1 MTPDLL
7 EAAVRA
13 GRSFAGQKLFDL
25 DLRGRN
31 LAGADFSRAQ
41 IQKTRFEGATLAG
54 ARFDGAMV
62 VGFRASGPAVTKT
75 DGFTEPSSAPR
86 HMASM
91 GVAGERRTALAAAAQ
106 RAFSRHVAYT
116 A

>member
-1 MTPDLL
+1 MTLVIALMALTTVGLSGAPVHEPVHARRTVFPDP
-7 EAAVRA
+7 ATVREVA
-13 GRSFAGQKLFDL
+13 NCL
-25 DLRGRN
+25 
-31 LAGADFSRAQ
+31 
-41 IQKTRFEGATLAG
+41 
-54 ARFDGAMV
+54 

-91 GVAGERRTALAAAAQ
+91 GVAGERRTAPAAAAQ